1 MQIIVDKTSKV
12 CPFIFSD
19 DAQIFLEPFGLVTPG
34 FTAADIKPETH
45 EIVFGPAP
53 DFFVGN
59 ALTFDGVWEVID
71 PASVAPQ
78 IKDQIM
84 TATQQR
90 LDTFAGTRDY
100 NSILSACTYATS
112 AVPQFKSDG
121 QYCVNARDETWGKL
135 YTMLAEVEAGTRPMP
150 SGYAEI
156 EGELPV
162 LQWPTT

>member
-1 MQIIVDKTSKV
+1 MYAIVENNTITEVLRVAPSSIYPTSYASR
-12 CPFIFSD
+12 FI
-19 DAQIFLEPFGLVTPG
+19 EVP
-34 FTAADIKPETH
+34 
-45 EIVFGPAP
+45 
-53 DFFVGN
+53 
-59 ALTFDGVWEVID
+59 DGVQRGWVWNGK
-71 PASVAPQ
+71 AYAPPPEPP
-78 IKDQIM
+78 KTPDQVKAEIM

-112 AVPQFKSDG
+112 TVPQFKSDG

-135 YTMLAEVEAGTRPMP
+135 YNMLAEVEAGTRPMP
-150 SGYAEI
+150 SGYADI